1 MEIERF
7 REQAH
12 QADEYERRQEWPL
25 LHGDCDGESETTR
38 LRREVGEL
46 KGQLLMK
53 QGEVDYL
60 QNNKIPW
67 LEGEVARLRQE
78 VWGRK

>member
-1 MEIERF
+1 MEPEKF

-12 QADEYERRQEWPL
+12 QMDEYERRQEWFA
-25 LHGDCDGESETTR
+25 LHGDGESELTR
-38 LRREVGEL
+38 LRREIGEL

-60 QNNKIPW
+60 EGNKIPW
-67 LEGEVARLRQE
+67 LEGEVKRLRDE
-78 VWGRK
+78 IWNRR

>member
-1 MEIERF
+1 MEPERF

-12 QADEYERRQEWPL
+12 QMDEYERRQEFPL
-25 LHGDCDGESETTR
+25 LHGDGEVSR

-53 QGEVDYL
+53 NGAIDYL
-60 QNNKIPW
+60 EKSKIPW
-67 LEGEVARLRQE
+67 LEGEVKRLRRE
-78 VWGRK
+78 IWERR